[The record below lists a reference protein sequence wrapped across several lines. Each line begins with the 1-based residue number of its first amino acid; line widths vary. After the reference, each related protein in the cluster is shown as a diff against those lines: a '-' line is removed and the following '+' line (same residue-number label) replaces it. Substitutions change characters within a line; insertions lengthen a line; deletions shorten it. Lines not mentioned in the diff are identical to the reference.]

1 MTTAEFASGKATWV
15 LNGKDNS
22 LASQAKWFQNLEE
35 NPDAYPVMDGTHGK
49 VYYLEENDTY
59 SNHPG
64 SMEKNEISLVSG
76 TQIERTSDNLSET
89 KPLSLKKNEVFNWK
103 GDGAI
108 EVDYY
113 LDEKA
118 QIPTTRKTAELL
130 KKAEHRHCRD
140 NIM

>member
-49 VYYLEENDTY
+49 VYYLEGKRY
-59 SNHPG
+59 LQQSSG
-64 SMEKNEISLVSG
+64 KYGKNEISLVSG

-89 KPLSLKKNEVFNWK
+89 KPLSLKKTRFLTGK
-103 GDGAI
+103 GT
-108 EVDYY
+108 E
-113 LDEKA
+113 
-118 QIPTTRKTAELL
+118 Q
-130 KKAEHRHCRD
+130 
-140 NIM
+140 

>member
-64 SMEKNEISLVSG
+64 SMEKMRFHWYPVPRLSG
-76 TQIERTSDNLSET
+76 QAIIC
-89 KPLSLKKNEVFNWK
+89 LK
-103 GDGAI
+103 
-108 EVDYY
+108 
-113 LDEKA
+113 
-118 QIPTTRKTAELL
+118 QS
-130 KKAEHRHCRD
+130 HCL
-140 NIM
+140 